1 VKGALA
7 DPDVGAVLLDLDSP
21 GGVVDGIPEAAAT
34 LRAMR
39 GSKPIVAVANGMAAS
54 AAYWLASQAD
64 EMSVTPS
71 GAVGSIG
78 VYATHRDM
86 SGAGKL
92 QGVAT
97 TLVSAGKHKTEG
109 NPWEPLSDEARAAIQ
124 HDVDHFY
131 NLFTADVAKGR
142 GVKQADVKT
151 GYGEGR
157 VMNAKDAL
165 AAGLVDRVE
174 TLGEAATRLSRRG
187 AETSTARAEANE
199 PEPTET
205 DAEGE
210 EPEVVA
216 EAEAGADAEQDR
228 EAVMAALA
236 DGIDPILAGRAFDK
250 IGALANN

>member
-1 VKGALA
+1 
-7 DPDVGAVLLDLDSP
+7 
-21 GGVVDGIPEAAAT
+21 
-34 LRAMR
+34 
-39 GSKPIVAVANGMAAS
+39 
-54 AAYWLASQAD
+54 
-64 EMSVTPS
+64 
-71 GAVGSIG
+71 
-78 VYATHRDM
+78 M